1 MLQPWMIF
9 VGVLVVGFFVLLI
22 APTIHRRINT
32 KSRTEAQAARQT
44 RADELL
50 RSDAGESRRVATAA
64 DGALLRDRLLLRGV
78 RSELVVD
85 DDGPLVAFEVEDA
98 GVVDAVIDELDIG

>member
-78 RSELVVD
+78 RSELVVWTMTD
-85 DDGPLVAFEVEDA
+85 RWLPSR
-98 GVVDAVIDELDIG
+98 